1 METRCLNDFSLPR
14 AERLRHTKDFDR
26 VFRQG
31 KVLQSDFFT
40 VMFVENGL
48 DYNRIAV
55 MVKKK
60 FGKAHDRNKV
70 RRWVKEAYRTMKNEL
85 AKGFDLIILPRKAL
99 SEVFEKLSYFF
110 VQEELYSLLKRIG
123 K

>member
-1 METRCLNDFSLPR
+1 MNDFSLPR
-14 AERLRHTKDFDR
+14 AERLRHAKDFDR